1 MSVINKM
8 HHDIRETQKDGPVL
22 GGMPDRSRSKKIVIA
37 VFIVLLVLSAI
48 GFTTLIFNEKQGGG
62 EQARVQLT
70 DNQLT
75 PQKNK
80 LDKPIEP
87 LKVVDKNLS
96 VVVTEEVVQQITP
109 PVPLQLPVPTP
120 VKALP
125 ETKQTIA
132 PVVIQS
138 QEPMTIESPES
149 PIEVISKNV
158 NVSVSDSQ
166 VIETQSI
173 DNVFSDDSTLVEKSS
188 SGVLEIKDAQ
198 LTNAQLARI
207 KLKEAQSAE
216 DEGELNKAADKRDQ
230 ALRFDPTLND
240 VRKSLSLFFYGTGNV
255 IKAKKLLQT
264 GAVISPD
271 YSEFN
276 LMLSRIALKEG
287 NAQKAYLYLNQ
298 HPPVVSGHLDYYV
311 SYAIL
316 AQKFHKYEQSERLY
330 SLLLSERPNN
340 GRWLMS
346 LAIAQDKQNKVVLA
360 IANYKRALLE
370 PDLSSKAK
378 AYINQRIAYL
388 EKKQ

>member
-8 HHDIRETQKDGPVL
+8 HQDIREAQKDGPVL
-22 GGMPDRSRSKKIVIA
+22 GGMPDRSRSKKIIIA
-37 VFIVLLVLSAI
+37 AFIVLLVLSAI
-48 GFTTLIFNEKQGGG
+48 GFATLIFNKNQRGD
-62 EQARVQLT
+62 EQAIVQT
-70 DNQLT
+70 IGNQLT
-75 PQKNK
+75 PENSLNK
-80 LDKPIEP
+80 PNESLNPSAEKD
-87 LKVVDKNLS
+87 LS
-96 VVVTEEVVQQITP
+96 VVVKEEVVQQIMP
-109 PVPLQLPVPTP
+109 LVQHQLSVPIPVT
-120 VKALP
+120 KLP
-125 ETKQTIA
+125 EKKQIMA
-132 PVVIQS
+132 PVVIQH
-138 QEPMTIESPES
+138 QDPIIIEVLEP
-149 PIEVISKNV
+149 PIEVASK

-173 DNVFSDDSTLVEKSS
+173 DNVLSDDSMLVEKSS
-188 SGVLEIKDAQ
+188 LGVLEIKDAQ

-216 DEGELNKAADKRDQ
+216 NEGELNKAADKREQ
-230 ALRFDPTLND
+230 ALRFDPSLND
-240 VRKSLSLFFYGTGNV
+240 VRKSLSLYFYGTGNV
-255 IKAKKLLQT
+255 IKAKQLLQT

-287 NAQKAYLYLNQ
+287 DSQKAYLYLNQ

-330 SLLLSERPNN
+330 SDLLSERPNN

-360 IANYKRALLE
+360 VANYQRALLE
-370 PDLSSKAK
+370 PDLSSNAK